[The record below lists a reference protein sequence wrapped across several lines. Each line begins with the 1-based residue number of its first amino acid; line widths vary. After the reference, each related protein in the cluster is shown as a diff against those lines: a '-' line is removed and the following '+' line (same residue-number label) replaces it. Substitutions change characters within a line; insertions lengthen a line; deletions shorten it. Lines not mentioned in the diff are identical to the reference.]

1 MVVGYHVGLPGFAG
15 GFVGVD
21 VFFVV
26 SGFLISGLLLR
37 ELELT
42 GRIDWAG
49 FYARRARRLLPALA
63 VVLCATLA
71 LGSLVLLPWLE
82 QPALARSAAATA
94 LFVANVLYL
103 HELADYFAVP
113 GTSPLLHTWS
123 LSVEEQFYFAW
134 PLLVFGLHR
143 LARGRA
149 GLVGAGFCAIG
160 LASFAVAAS
169 MPAPEA
175 FFLAHA
181 RAWEFAVGAALA
193 VAARAWAPAPG
204 ASRAVAGVGGLVV
217 LAATTAMLGEGAHFP
232 MPTALLPVCATA
244 ALLVAGH
251 GAGAPAATRFLTAW
265 PLPLIGRWSYSWYLW
280 HWPLLAL
287 ARSAALEERHLGRDA
302 ALALLALAL
311 AAATVRW
318 VEDPIRFGRPGPLR
332 ASRGSLLLAGAAT
345 AVVVMAA
352 LALDTRAAAA
362 SARVARR
369 LGLEP
374 PASAVG
380 ARPDATARA
389 GATTVFVWGDSHALS
404 LTAGARAVAAPLGF
418 LIETRSRDNC
428 APVGGDDAGCNAFNA
443 ATFTA
448 LVEHPEVVGVLF
460 VARWSRHGGFPGRG
474 IGIATPGT
482 REMETRL
489 ERGLFTTLRRIE
501 AAGKRAV
508 LVAPVPELAAA
519 GVPCLLRRSPAEC
532 ARPRARVDADRQAA
546 VALLDRVATR
556 FPRSVRVYDGIDGLC
571 SALVCPADENGTALF
586 VDSHHTSRR
595 GAERYMGAAAPAV
608 RWLVER

>member
-1 MVVGYHVGLPGFAG
+1 VVVAYHVGLPGFAG

-26 SGFLISGLLLR
+26 SGFLISALLLR

-42 GRIDWAG
+42 GGIDWAG

-71 LGSLVLLPWLE
+71 LGSLLLLPWLE

-103 HELADYFAVP
+103 RELADYFAVP

-134 PLLVFGLHR
+134 PLLVFAIHR
-143 LARGRA
+143 LARGRSR
-149 GLVGAGFCAIG
+149 LVGAGFGVVG
-160 LASFAVAAS
+160 LASFAAAAA

-181 RAWEFAVGAALA
+181 RGWEFAVGAGLA
-193 VAARAWAPAPG
+193 VAARSRPPAPG
-204 ASRAVAGVGGLVV
+204 GVRALFGACGLAL
-217 LAATTAMLGEGAHFP
+217 LALTTALLGEGDHFP
-232 MPTALLPVCATA
+232 VPAALLPVGATA
-244 ALLVAGH
+244 ALLVAGT
-251 GAGAPAATRFLTAW
+251 GDRAPAATRLLTAW
-265 PLPLIGRWSYSWYLW
+265 PLPLLGRWSYSWYLW

-287 ARSAALEERHLGRDA
+287 ARAAALEERHLARDA

-318 VEDPIRFGRPGPLR
+318 VEDPVRFGRPGPL
-332 ASRGSLLLAGAAT
+332 ATSRGSLLIAGAAT
-345 AVVVMAA
+345 LVVVAAA

-362 SARVARR
+362 SARVALR

-374 PASAVG
+374 QVAAAGPG
-380 ARPDATARA
+380 A
-389 GATTVFVWGDSHALS
+389 GAAIVFVWGDSHALS
-404 LTAGARAVAAPLGF
+404 LTAGARAVAGPLG
-418 LIETRSRDNC
+418 LGIETRSRDNC
-428 APVGGDDAGCNAFNA
+428 PPVGGSDPGCNDFNA
-443 ATFTA
+443 AAFAA
-448 LVEHPEVVGVLF
+448 LGERPQVAGVLF

-474 IGIATPGT
+474 IGTSTPGT
-482 REMETRL
+482 REMATRL
-489 ERGLFTTLRRIE
+489 ERGLFATLGRIE
-501 AAGKRAV
+501 AAGRRAV

-532 ARPRARVDADRQAA
+532 SRPRARVDADRQAA
-546 VALLDRVATR
+546 IALLDRVAAR

-571 SALVCPADENGTALF
+571 SPLLCPADENGAALF

-608 RWLVER
+608 RWLVDRQ